1 MRPPLDFHVDTMT
14 SFATHLPVRALS
26 AALASV
32 LLLAC
37 TQTPSTNADDTA
49 TPAATPSATN
59 TDATASPGGTAPDGA
74 VAHDGIP
81 SDQPGGPTP
90 TAPVAP
96 TTWDASGALV
106 TSEPAGTAQG
116 ETPAPTVAAAPADAE
131 LAKDSPLRGQVLLER
146 AHFSPGEI
154 DGAVG
159 SSMRKALAAFQAA
172 NGLDGGGKLDA
183 KTWEALNRDSAPIL
197 IEHSLSA
204 EDVAGPFQ
212 DVPDKTMEMAKM
224 TAMPYESVEEKI
236 AEKFHIS
243 PGLLKKLNPQG
254 VFTAGTS
261 ITVPQI
267 APAKSLPAPARI
279 VVDKS
284 DAALRLE
291 DGAGTVL
298 AHFPVTT
305 GSAQFPLPIGE
316 WKVTGVA
323 RNPVWHY
330 DPKLIAGS
338 KETDTKAEIPAG
350 PNNPVGTT
358 WIDISKEHYGI
369 HGTPNPTRIS
379 KSESN
384 GCIRMTNW
392 SAAALATVAKPG
404 MQVSLQE

>member
-1 MRPPLDFHVDTMT
+1 MT
-14 SFATHLPVRALS
+14 SFPTSLAIRALS
-26 AALASV
+26 AALAPI

-37 TQTPSTNADDTA
+37 TGDPAPDAAPPAATDDAAANTPSTSTA
-49 TPAATPSATN
+49 TGAPPAAG
-59 TDATASPGGTAPDGA
+59 DVAPA
-74 VAHDGIP
+74 GIP

-96 TTWDASGALV
+96 DVWDASGTLITAPPV
-106 TSEPAGTAQG
+106 DTAQSN
-116 ETPAPTVAAAPADAE
+116 TPPAEVPAAPADAK
-131 LAKDSPLRGQVLLER
+131 LAKDSPLRAQVLLER

-154 DGAVG
+154 DGATG
-159 SSMRKALAAFQAA
+159 SSMRKAIAAFQSA
-172 NGLDGGGKLDA
+172 NGLDPSGKLDE
-183 KTWEALNRDSAPIL
+183 KTWEALNRDTAPIL

-204 EDVAGPFQ
+204 EEVAGPFE
-212 DVPDKTMEMAKM
+212 DVPDKPMEMAKM
-224 TAMPYESVEEKI
+224 TAMPYESVEEKL
-236 AEKFHIS
+236 AEQFHIS
-243 PGLLKKLNPQG
+243 QGLLNKLNPEAD
-254 VFTAGTS
+254 FSAGTR
-261 ITVPQI
+261 ITVPHV
-267 APAKSLPAPARI
+267 APAQTLPVPARI

-284 DAALRLE
+284 DAALMLE
-291 DGAGTVL
+291 DAGGKVL

-330 DPKLIAGS
+330 DPALIANS
-338 KETDTKAEIPAG
+338 KKTDEKAKIPAG

-358 WIDISKEHYGI
+358 WIDISKPHYGI

-392 SAAALATVAKPG
+392 SVAALATVAKPG